1 MATATS
7 GGYTAT
13 FSFATVPQVAYRDR
27 NLLTIEMLRLEL
39 FDLLAR
45 RGREEIGVAEYD
57 AKAAC
62 IRDLA
67 AQAIALWDSQK
78 PVIVWT

>member
-1 MATATS
+1 MPTTTN

-13 FSFATVPQVAYRDR
+13 FSFATVPQVAYYDR
-27 NLLTIEMLRLEL
+27 HVLTIEMLRMEL

-45 RGREEIGVAEYD
+45 RGREEISITEYE
-57 AKAAC
+57 AKATC

-67 AQAIALWDSQK
+67 AQAITLWDSQK
-78 PVIVWT
+78 PAVVWS